1 MANKIEQ
8 QIDKLQLDISQVT
21 RTTSLLNQNQ
31 IQKIWNSTPSR
42 FKYQRPAKGGGSW
55 TYIKGSYVRKVLDS
69 VFGFNWSFEVET
81 TLAEA
86 FEVAKLTGAV
96 VVKGTLIGRVKSDGE
111 WVELRKT
118 QFGRADVKWEMTAAT
133 TETGTVIYET
143 DKNDRR
149 KPKRVR
155 KIDEYTK
162 SPIPLDLG
170 NDFKAAATDALK
182 KCASLLGI
190 GADVYEADEFME
202 IQIVGSDESRDSAK
216 ATAKKLKAMKNIK
229 VTEVKEQ

>member
-1 MANKIEQ
+1 MAKKIEQ

-31 IQKIWNSTPSR
+31 IQKIWNSTPAR

-118 QFGRADVKWEMTAAT
+118 QFGRADVKWEMTTVT
-133 TETGTVIYET
+133 TEKGTVIYEA
-143 DKNDRR
+143 DKYGKR
-149 KPKRVR
+149 KPKRIR
-155 KIDEYTK
+155 KIDEYTN

-202 IQIVGSDESRDSAK
+202 IQIVGSDEARDSAK

-229 VTEVKEQ
+229 VTEVKE

>member
-1 MANKIEQ
+1 MAQELDQEIE
-8 QIDKLQLDISQVT
+8 KLQLDISQVT
-21 RTTSLLNQNQ
+21 RTASLLNQNQ
-31 IQKIWNSTPSR
+31 IQKIWNSTPAR
-42 FKYQRPAKGGGSW
+42 YKYQRPAKGGGSW

-69 VFGFNWSFEVET
+69 VFGFNWSFDVDT

-96 VVKGTLIGRVKSDGE
+96 VVKGTLIGRVKNDGE

-143 DKNDRR
+143 DKNGRR

-182 KCASLLGI
+182 KCASLMGI

-202 IQIVGSDESRDSAK
+202 IQIIGSDEERNSAK
-216 ATAKKLKAMKNIK
+216 ATTKKLKEMKDIK
-229 VTEVKEQ
+229 VTEVEE

>member
-1 MANKIEQ
+1 MAQKFDKE
-8 QIDKLQLDISQVT
+8 IDKLQLDISQVT

-31 IQKIWNSTPSR
+31 IQKIWNSTPAR
-42 FKYQRPAKGGGSW
+42 YKYQRPAKGGGSW

-143 DKNDRR
+143 DKNGRR

-202 IQIVGSDESRDSAK
+202 IQIVGSDEARDSAK
-216 ATAKKLKAMKNIK
+216 ATVKKLKAMKNIK
-229 VTEVKEQ
+229 VTEVKE